1 MHISDGVL
9 SAQVLVAGAAVAAGV
24 TAVGL
29 KKMDIDKVPRVA
41 VLTAA
46 FFISSLIHIPVGPSS
61 VHLVLGGL
69 MGLLL
74 GWACF
79 PAILIGLLLQSLL
92 FQFGGIT
99 VLGVTTVNIGVPALL
114 VYFLFNRLIKNNM
127 KVMSLVSAALAGAL
141 AVLLSSILVA
151 FTLVFSGE
159 EFITIAKLVVV
170 AHLPVMAIE
179 GMVNVF
185 VVILL
190 KRVKPEVL
198 EVPYAVPQKA

>member
-9 SAQVLVAGAAVAAGV
+9 SAQVLIAGAAVAAGG

-29 KKMDIDKVPRVA
+29 KKMDIEKVPRVA

-46 FFISSLIHIPVGPSS
+46 FFVSSLIHVPVGPSS
-61 VHLVLGGL
+61 VHLLLGGL

-74 GWACF
+74 GWTCF
-79 PAILIGLLLQSLL
+79 PAILVGLLLQSLL

-114 VYFLFNRLIKNNM
+114 MYFLFHRMIKKNM

-141 AVLLSSILVA
+141 SVLLSSLFVA

-159 EFITIAKLVVV
+159 EFIAIAKLIVI

-185 VVILL
+185 VVVLL

-198 EVPYAVPQKA
+198 EVPYALPQKA

>member
-9 SAQVLVAGAAVAAGV
+9 SAQVLVTGAAFATGG

-41 VLTAA
+41 VLTAV
-46 FFISSLIHIPVGPSS
+46 FFISSLIHIPVGSSS
-61 VHLVLGGL
+61 VHLLLGGL

-74 GWACF
+74 GWTCF

-92 FQFGGIT
+92 FQYGGIT

-114 VYFLFNRLIKNNM
+114 MYFLFHRLIKNNM

-170 AHLPVMAIE
+170 AHLPVMAVE